1 MNKKLIAVIF
11 AILLLLAAI
20 PLPFTAG
27 SQIYLFGWL
36 PLSLAYWW
44 VLMIVNLIFVLWVC
58 RSFVRHSAKENKKEA
73 EKEEK
78 SHG

>member
-11 AILLLLAAI
+11 IVLLLLAAI

-27 SQIYLFGWL
+27 TQTYLFGWL

-44 VLMIVNLIFVLWVC
+44 VLMIVNLIFVIWVC
-58 RSFVRHSAKENKKEA
+58 KSFVKHSEKEDEQKS
-73 EKEEK
+73 EKEELN
-78 SHG
+78 HG